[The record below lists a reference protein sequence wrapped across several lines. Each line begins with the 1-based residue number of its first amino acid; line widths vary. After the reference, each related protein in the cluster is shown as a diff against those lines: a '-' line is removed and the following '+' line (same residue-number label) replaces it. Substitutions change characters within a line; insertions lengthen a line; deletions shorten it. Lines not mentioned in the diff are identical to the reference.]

1 MNNNLQHHGIKGQK
15 WGIRRFQN
23 KDGSLTPAGRKRQK
37 QDNGPIH
44 EDYSKSHD
52 TKSVKSMSDKELRDR
67 INRLNMERQ
76 YAQLTATEK
85 SMGKKI
91 VSEVLLNVG
100 KELAKEYVKKHAK
113 DVMEKFPEMM
123 GNAAANYV
131 IKKGK
136 I

>member
-1 MNNNLQHHGIKGQK
+1 MNNELNHHGIKGQK

-37 QDNGPIH
+37 QDSGPIH

-85 SMGKKI
+85 SIGRKI

-100 KELAKEYVKKHAK
+100 KELAKEYLK
-113 DVMEKFPEMM
+113 
-123 GNAAANYV
+123 NYA
-131 IKKGK
+131 KKGIEEVLK
-136 I
+136 RRVKGEE

>member
-1 MNNNLQHHGIKGQK
+1 MDNNLQHHGIKGQK

-37 QDNGPIH
+37 QNDGPIH

-52 TKSVKSMSDKELRDR
+52 SKSVKSMSDKELRDR

-85 SMGKKI
+85 SIGRKI

-100 KELAKEYVKKHAK
+100 KELAKDYLK
-113 DVMEKFPEMM
+113 
-123 GNAAANYV
+123 NYA
-131 IKKGK
+131 KKGIEELLK
-136 I
+136 RKVKGDE

>member
-15 WGIRRFQN
+15 WGVRRFQN
-23 KDGSLTPAGRKRQK
+23 KDGSLTLAGRKRQK
-37 QDNGPIH
+37 QNDDGPVH
-44 EDYSKSHD
+44 EDHSKSHD

-85 SMGKKI
+85 SMGKKM

-100 KELAKEYVKKHAK
+100 RELAKEYLKNYAKKSIEEALK
-113 DVMEKFPEMM
+113 RSV
-123 GNAAANYV
+123 
-131 IKKGK
+131 KGK
-136 I
+136 E

>member
-52 TKSVKSMSDKELRDR
+52 SKSVKSMSDKELRDR

-85 SMGKKI
+85 SIGRKI

-100 KELAKEYVKKHAK
+100 KELAKEYLK
-113 DVMEKFPEMM
+113 
-123 GNAAANYV
+123 NYA
-131 IKKGK
+131 KKGIEEALK
-136 I
+136 RRVKGED

>member
-85 SMGKKI
+85 SIGRKI

-100 KELAKEYVKKHAK
+100 KELAKDYLK
-113 DVMEKFPEMM
+113 
-123 GNAAANYV
+123 NYA
-131 IKKGK
+131 KKGIEELLK
-136 I
+136 RKVKGDE

>member
-1 MNNNLQHHGIKGQK
+1 MMRDYIYHHGIKGQK

-23 KDGSLTPAGRKRQK
+23 KDGSLTPAGGKRQK
-37 QDNGPIH
+37 QNDDGPIH
-44 EDYSKSHD
+44 EDYSKSHN

-85 SMGKKI
+85 SMGRKI

-100 KELAKEYVKKHAK
+100 KELAKEYLK
-113 DVMEKFPEMM
+113 
-123 GNAAANYV
+123 NYA
-131 IKKGK
+131 KKGIEEALK
-136 I
+136 RSAKGKE

>member
-1 MNNNLQHHGIKGQK
+1 MRDYIYHHGIKGQK

-37 QDNGPIH
+37 HNDDGPIH
-44 EDYSKSHD
+44 EDYSKSHN

-85 SMGKKI
+85 SMGRKI

-100 KELAKEYVKKHAK
+100 KELAKDYLKKYAK
-113 DVMEKFPEMM
+113 QGIEEALKRR
-123 GNAAANYV
+123 A
-131 IKKGK
+131 KGK
-136 I
+136 E

>member
-37 QDNGPIH
+37 QNDGPIH

-52 TKSVKSMSDKELRDR
+52 SKSVKSMSDKELRDR

-85 SMGKKI
+85 SIGRKI

-100 KELAKEYVKKHAK
+100 KELAKEYLK
-113 DVMEKFPEMM
+113 
-123 GNAAANYV
+123 NYA
-131 IKKGK
+131 KKGIEEALK
-136 I
+136 RRVKGKE

>member
-15 WGIRRFQN
+15 WGVRRFQN

-85 SMGKKI
+85 SIGRKI

-100 KELAKEYVKKHAK
+100 KELAKEYLK
-113 DVMEKFPEMM
+113 
-123 GNAAANYV
+123 NYA
-131 IKKGK
+131 KKGIEEALK
-136 I
+136 RRVKGKE

>member
-1 MNNNLQHHGIKGQK
+1 MDNNLQHHGIKGQK

-37 QDNGPIH
+37 QNDDVPVH
-44 EDYSKSHD
+44 EDYSKSHN

-67 INRLNMERQ
+67 INRLSMERQ

-85 SMGKKI
+85 SIGRKI

-100 KELAKEYVKKHAK
+100 KELAKDYLKKYA
-113 DVMEKFPEMM
+113 
-123 GNAAANYV
+123 
-131 IKKGK
+131 KKGIEEVLK
-136 I
+136 RSVKEKE

>member
-37 QDNGPIH
+37 QNDGPIH

-52 TKSVKSMSDKELRDR
+52 SKSVKSMSDKELRDR

-85 SMGKKI
+85 SIGRKI

-100 KELAKEYVKKHAK
+100 KELAKDYLK
-113 DVMEKFPEMM
+113 
-123 GNAAANYV
+123 NYA
-131 IKKGK
+131 KKGIEELLK
-136 I
+136 RKVKGDE

>member
-52 TKSVKSMSDKELRDR
+52 SKSVKSMSDKELRDR

-85 SMGKKI
+85 SIGRKI

-100 KELAKEYVKKHAK
+100 KELAKEYLK
-113 DVMEKFPEMM
+113 
-123 GNAAANYV
+123 NYA
-131 IKKGK
+131 KKGIEEVLK
-136 I
+136 RRVKGEE

>member
-37 QDNGPIH
+37 QNDGPIH

-52 TKSVKSMSDKELRDR
+52 SKSVKSMSDKELRDR

-85 SMGKKI
+85 SIGRKI

-100 KELAKEYVKKHAK
+100 KELAKEYLK
-113 DVMEKFPEMM
+113 
-123 GNAAANYV
+123 NYA
-131 IKKGK
+131 KKGIEELLK
-136 I
+136 RKVKGDE

>member
-1 MNNNLQHHGIKGQK
+1 MNSNLQHHGIKGQK
-15 WGIRRFQN
+15 WGVRRFQN
-23 KDGSLTPAGRKRQK
+23 KDGSLTLAGKRRQK
-37 QDNGPIH
+37 QDDGPIH

-100 KELAKEYVKKHAK
+100 KELAKEYLK
-113 DVMEKFPEMM
+113 
-123 GNAAANYV
+123 NYA
-131 IKKGK
+131 KKGIEEALK
-136 I
+136 RRVKGED